1 MFFTRLPWWRI
12 HQPKTEAFRH
22 VVEYWPLVGWLTGGA
37 MILVY
42 SLSLLSL
49 HTLGVVAVLVIG
61 IRVLLTGALHEDGL
75 ADFCDGM
82 GGGTSRERTLA
93 IMKDSH
99 IGTYGV
105 LGLVFY
111 FLFLFSTVP
120 HLSPLLILTAD
131 IWGKSVASLLILQ
144 LPYARTEEEAKNRI
158 VYAHYAWIGQLLR
171 IAVAMLPVALLWW
184 YVGIMPHPLIFVVP
198 IALELLLALW
208 MKRSLGGYTG
218 DCCGA
223 TFLLCEASIYLTF
236 LLTSPQ

>member
-1 MFFTRLPWWRI
+1 M
-12 HQPKTEAFRH
+12 
-22 VVEYWPLVGWLTGGA
+22 V
-37 MILVY
+37 LVY
-42 SLSLLSL
+42 TLALSFPQ
-49 HTLGVVAVLVIG
+49 TLPCMALFVIG
-61 IRVLLTGALHEDGL
+61 TRILLTGALHEDGL

-82 GGGTSRERTLA
+82 GGGASREHSLA

-105 LGLVFY
+105 IGLIFY
-111 FLFLFSTVP
+111 FLFLYAILP
-120 HLSPLLILTAD
+120 HLSPLVLLTAD

-144 LPYARTEEEAKNRI
+144 LSYARTEETAKNRT
-158 VYAHYAWIGQLLR
+158 VYTRYAWVGQLLR

-198 IALELLLALW
+198 ITLELLLALW

-223 TFLLCEASIYLTF
+223 TFLLCEASMYLTALF
-236 LLTSPQ
+236 TL